1 MENEIKKLKLALG
14 QNPDPDPTKPDPP
27 KQDHH
32 PTLKIE
38 VETYLQLVSAL

>member
-14 QNPDPDPTKPDPP
+14 QNPDPIKPDPP